1 MPEKLREIHADPRPL
16 VPFEALLGKEQLA
29 RVDRAWREL
38 AKRLD
43 GRSLFTISS
52 EEWGSSIPE
61 SRRSLV
67 EYARGAGVDAHWR
80 VIEGP
85 AEFFAI
91 SQELRAAIEGSGDL
105 SRDIISGARELYDR
119 TQRENAVEL
128 LARAR
133 SGDIVV
139 LHDAET
145 AGMIPHLSGAGLHV
159 IWCCH
164 EVTDSPSEAS
174 NLAWEFLAP
183 ALADGLAYIFP
194 REGPIAP
201 GIDGQRVFI
210 IPSTLDPFSVKNR
223 ELDGENRRAILVHTG
238 FLEPPAGSGA
248 PVFARADGSPGRV
261 DRRAEIETLGR
272 APRWDAKLVLQ
283 IARWD
288 RSKDAAGVLQSF
300 ERVVA
305 EAVEPAVQLVLA
317 GPDVRAHS
325 ENPLAAEVFEEVR
338 GVWRGL
344 PHSVRQRVHIATLP
358 MKDADENAAIV
369 NALQQQATVVVQKNL
384 RDGSGL
390 AVAEAMW
397 KRKPV
402 LATAVGGIRDRIDD
416 GVHGVLIKDAT
427 DSEAFAEAL
436 GGLLGNPEGAAEMG
450 RRARERVGERFLDTT
465 TLELFAA
472 LVQRLGIA

>member
-1 MPEKLREIHADPRPL
+1 
-16 VPFEALLGKEQLA
+16 
-29 RVDRAWREL
+29 
-38 AKRLD
+38 
-43 GRSLFTISS
+43 
-52 EEWGSSIPE
+52 
-61 SRRSLV
+61 
-67 EYARGAGVDAHWR
+67 
-80 VIEGP
+80 
-85 AEFFAI
+85 
-91 SQELRAAIEGSGDL
+91 
-105 SRDIISGARELYDR
+105 
-119 TQRENAVEL
+119 
-128 LARAR
+128 
-133 SGDIVV
+133 
-139 LHDAET
+139 
-145 AGMIPHLSGAGLHV
+145 
-159 IWCCH
+159 
-164 EVTDSPSEAS
+164 
-174 NLAWEFLAP
+174 
-183 ALADGLAYIFP
+183 
-194 REGPIAP
+194 
-201 GIDGQRVFI
+201 
-210 IPSTLDPFSVKNR
+210 
-223 ELDGENRRAILVHTG
+223 
-238 FLEPPAGSGA
+238 
-248 PVFARADGSPGRV
+248 
-261 DRRAEIETLGR
+261 
-272 APRWDAKLVLQ
+272 
-283 IARWD
+283 
-288 RSKDAAGVLQSF
+288 
-300 ERVVA
+300 VVA

-397 KRKPV
+397 KRKPI